1 MREFIKG
8 VTKIR
13 VLEGAEDGANIT
25 VYKQGV
31 FSHTNTGG
39 TPVWR
44 DLRGVLFVWG
54 VDVGEGKSWE
64 FVEDTTES
72 PQPTKVKSTG
82 GSSNYYKIT
91 LPEWV
96 IEKNKSQGF
105 VMLEDL
111 AGVMFDNDFNYV
123 NVAKAQKRMFELE
136 KGGGKEGNSFEYDA
150 TKSKYYID
158 KQVEVFNRK

>member
-1 MREFIKG
+1 MMNLIEG
-8 VTKIR
+8 VTTIKWIGNR
-13 VLEGAEDGANIT
+13 KDKKDFNLYRHKSGLLVNKKELLWISPEGVEFCWLLDC
-25 VYKQGV
+25 
-31 FSHTNTGG
+31 
-39 TPVWR
+39 
-44 DLRGVLFVWG
+44 
-54 VDVGEGKSWE
+54 GEGEYWE
-64 FVEDTTES
+64 FTDDSKENL
-72 PQPTKVKSTG
+72 QPTKEKSTG

-96 IEKNKSQGF
+96 IEKHKSQGF

-111 AGVMFDNDFNYV
+111 AEVMFDNNFNYV
-123 NVAKAQKRMFELE
+123 NVFKAQKRMFELE